1 MVKRVKIHGDVN
13 FEFRAEML
21 NALNSP
27 YFNIASTGGQPLG
40 ITTSYYGPGGP
51 YANFNNGSYPAGNAV
66 VGASA
71 DSFRLTGLLG
81 DNTSRIIQLVWR
93 VRW

>member
-1 MVKRVKIHGDVN
+1 V
-13 FEFRAEML
+13 
-21 NALNSP
+21 
-27 YFNIASTGGQPLG
+27 
-40 ITTSYYGPGGP
+40 TTSFYGPGGP

-71 DSFRLTGLLG
+71 DSFRLTQLLG
-81 DNTSRIIQLVWR
+81 DNTSRIIQLVFR